1 VPRFP
6 LALLALLLIAPCTAR
21 AGDAPAPGAS
31 GGAQERGGAINLP
44 VVDRTLKNGLLVLV
58 HEDHSAPVV
67 SSYVFYHCGSRNER
81 RGLTGI
87 AHLFEHMMFNGGK
100 KFGPG
105 VFDDLIEGNG
115 GSTNGYTSRDLT
127 AYLNNFPRESLPIVL
142 DLESDRMAHLAITPK
157 NLEQERGIVKEERRL
172 RIDNEVSGLMDEALY
187 LQALVQSPRRWNT
200 IGFMSDLDH
209 ITLEDARAYFATCYA
224 PNNATLVLAGDVEPA
239 ATFALVERYFGAI
252 PRRNPPPPVD
262 ANEPPQDGERRA
274 EVRKNA
280 ELPAVLIG
288 YHGLRALDA
297 ERPALDVIER
307 VLDGGE
313 SARLQ
318 HDLIREHELATTV
331 EADNVWGIDP
341 DLIWV
346 YAQARPGKTAV
357 ELEHRIDAVMARI
370 AAEPIS
376 ADELTTAKNQ
386 LNAELLRGLKTVS
399 GKANQLGFFQTVFGD
414 YRAILH
420 LESEWEAVTIDDVR
434 RVAARL
440 LVPTQRTVIVLVPV
454 PTGRPAGERPPSMG
468 AVR

>member
-1 VPRFP
+1 VPRLP
-6 LALLALLLIAPCTAR
+6 LALLALLVIAPCTAR
-21 AGDAPAPGAS
+21 ADDAPGATAT
-31 GGAQERGGAINLP
+31 GGVQARASINLP
-44 VVDRTLKNGLLVLV
+44 VVDRTLRNGLLVLV

-81 RGLTGI
+81 QGRTGI

-105 VFDDLIEGNG
+105 VFDDMIEGNG

-127 AYLNNFPRESLPIVL
+127 AYLNNFPREALPVVL
-142 DLESDRMAHLAITPK
+142 DLESDRMAHLAITPQ

-172 RIDNEVSGLMDEALY
+172 RIDNEVSGVMDEALY
-187 LQALVQSPRRWNT
+187 LQAFVESPRRWNT
-200 IGFMSDLDH
+200 VGFMADLDR
-209 ITLEDARAYFATCYA
+209 ITLDDARAYFATCYA

-239 ATFALVERYFGAI
+239 ATFALVERYFGPI
-252 PRRNPPPPVD
+252 PRRKPPPPVE
-262 ANEPPQDGERRA
+262 ASEPPQEGERRA

-288 YHGLRALDA
+288 YHGVRALDP
-297 ERPALDVIER
+297 ERPVLDVIER

-313 SARLQ
+313 SARLHQ
-318 HDLIREHELATTV
+318 DLIREHELATSV
-331 EADNVWGIDP
+331 EADNVWGIDA

-346 YAQARPGKTAV
+346 YAQARPGKTAL
-357 ELEHRIDAVMARI
+357 ELEHRIDAVMARL
-370 AAEPIS
+370 ATEPIS

-386 LNAELLRGLKTVS
+386 LRAELVRGLKTVS

-414 YRAILH
+414 YRAILL
-420 LESEWEAVTIDDVR
+420 LEAEWEAVTIDDVL
-434 RVAARL
+434 RVAAKL
-440 LVPTQRTVIVLVPV
+440 LVPSQRTVIVLVPV

>member
-1 VPRFP
+1 MPRLPLAF
-6 LALLALLLIAPCTAR
+6 LALLVIAPCSAR
-21 AGDAPAPGAS
+21 AGEAPVPGAT
-31 GGAQERGGAINLP
+31 GGTQERGGSINLP
-44 VVDRTLKNGLLVLV
+44 VVERTLGNGLLVLV

-67 SSYVFYHCGSRNER
+67 SSYVFYHCGSRNEQQGR
-81 RGLTGI
+81 TGI

-127 AYLNNFPRESLPIVL
+127 AYLNNFPREALPVVL
-142 DLESDRMAHLAITPK
+142 DLESDRMAHLAITPQ

-172 RIDNEVSGLMDEALY
+172 RIDNEVSGVMDEALY
-187 LQALVQSPRRWNT
+187 LHAFVESPRRWNT
-200 IGFMSDLDH
+200 VGFMSDLDR
-209 ITLEDARAYFATCYA
+209 ITLDDARAYFATCYA

-239 ATFALVERYFGAI
+239 AAFALVQRYFGPI
-252 PRRNPPPPVD
+252 PRRKPPPSVD
-262 ANEPPQDGERRA
+262 ASEPAQDGERRA
-274 EVRKNA
+274 QVLKNA

-288 YHGLRALDA
+288 YHGVRALDP
-297 ERPALDVIER
+297 ERPVLDVIER

-313 SARLQ
+313 SARL
-318 HDLIREHELATTV
+318 HRDLIREHELATTI
-331 EADNVWGIDP
+331 EADNVWGIDA

-346 YAQARPGKTAV
+346 YAQARPGKTAA
-357 ELEHRIDAVMARI
+357 ELEHRIDAVMTRLAT
-370 AAEPIS
+370 EPVT

-386 LNAELLRGLKTVS
+386 LRAELVRGLKTVS

-414 YRAILH
+414 YRAILR
-420 LESEWEAVTIDDVR
+420 LEAEWEAVTVDDVR
-434 RVAARL
+434 RVAAKL